1 MCTRYTPVG
10 AHKRALNM
18 GTNIK
23 GGDRFRVGDCWLPF
37 MRGIG
42 ISEETVGVLSGR
54 ARAVVDWVLYYK
66 RGAD

>member
-1 MCTRYTPVG
+1 
-10 AHKRALNM
+10 M

-37 MRGIG
+37 MRRIG

-66 RGAD
+66 QGAD